1 MVENIQCTFTI
12 PAFSPLQTY
21 TVRGLTG
28 TGWADLRVEF
38 ILNSADNLPSL
49 RLDNVDLQ
57 YKPALS
63 LSGTECVPAALPQNT
78 NLLINGSFS
87 NGENN
92 WGFTSDMF
100 HQVNSGVLNTYR
112 INTSSVGSFYQDIG
126 YIVPN
131 GAKLELTV
139 EMGNT
144 SLSDKVVNLVAHSP
158 WDFNGYFQCRFTV
171 PASSA
176 MSTYAMRGIAGAQWL
191 GIRLEVYVN
200 PANNSPALLV
210 DNFNLQHN
218 PAASFTTTE
227 CDAGGGAGLAVTG
240 SPTAT
245 ATSTETPTGSDTPT
259 PTTTVT
265 ATAEPSVTP
274 TATAT
279 STETPTGSDTP
290 TPTATFTETPVPP
303 TDTPPPT
310 ATPPP
315 PTSEGTAEITPP
327 V

>member
-1 MVENIQCTFTI
+1 
-12 PAFSPLQTY
+12 
-21 TVRGLTG
+21 
-28 TGWADLRVEF
+28 
-38 ILNSADNLPSL
+38 
-49 RLDNVDLQ
+49 
-57 YKPALS
+57 
-63 LSGTECVPAALPQNT
+63 VPAPLPQNT
-78 NLLINGSFS
+78 NLLINGSFT

-158 WDFNGYFQCRFTV
+158 WDFNGYFQCSFTV

-227 CDAGGGAGLAVTG
+227 CVSGGVSLTATHTPSSTQTATMTLTQTVTEAERTPEPG
-240 SPTAT
+240 PNSTAT
-245 ATSTETPTGSDTPT
+245 ATATPTPTPTPTDTATFTPTPIHTASLEITSSSTPTGTATNTPTDTPT
-259 PTTTVT
+259 PTV
-265 ATAEPSVTP
+265 
-274 TATAT
+274 
-279 STETPTGSDTP
+279 TP
-290 TPTATFTETPVPP
+290 TPTPM
-303 TDTPPPT
+303 
-310 ATPPP
+310 
-315 PTSEGTAEITPP
+315 GTAGCGGGEC
-327 V
+327 